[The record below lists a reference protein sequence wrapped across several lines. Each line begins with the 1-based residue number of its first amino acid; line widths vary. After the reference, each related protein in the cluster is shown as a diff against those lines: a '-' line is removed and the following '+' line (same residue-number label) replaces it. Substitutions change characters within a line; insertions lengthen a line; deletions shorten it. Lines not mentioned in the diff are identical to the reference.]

1 MENGSQGERKEGAG
15 REGGRRGGRDSRGG
29 GIDQNQSRIFKHQ
42 VNIACNTSFHELK
55 LQVMRRL
62 EELEVRE
69 ALEEQW
75 GEEEETEEETDDEE
89 EESEE
94 SDDEEEEEEL
104 LSEMRQYSG
113 GERTA
118 EKNRRVSWAFGE
130 GEDPSLPPVNPRLEL
145 RFSHSEQPSAKA
157 SPLVGEQ
164 LPAQPS
170 DLAHFTCQAPKPILK
185 PSTAPILIKEVEN
198 SEDADDDEIPEPF
211 EDPCSATVL
220 EKAPTEDV
228 VEEDSELKEEE
239 EEKEMPKRVSKFKAM
254 RAGRK

>member
-1 MENGSQGERKEGAG
+1 
-15 REGGRRGGRDSRGG
+15 
-29 GIDQNQSRIFKHQ
+29 
-42 VNIACNTSFHELK
+42 
-55 LQVMRRL
+55 MRRL

-75 GEEEETEEETDDEE
+75 GEEESEEEDESEDDEE
-89 EESEE
+89 ES
-94 SDDEEEEEEL
+94 DEEEEELVGEI
-104 LSEMRQYSG
+104 RQISG
-113 GERTA
+113 GERNA

-157 SPLVGEQ
+157 SSLVGEQ

-198 SEDADDDEIPEPF
+198 SGQCWKFRFFGSKPKIHSF
-211 EDPCSATVL
+211 FGSKSA
-220 EKAPTEDV
+220 
-228 VEEDSELKEEE
+228 
-239 EEKEMPKRVSKFKAM
+239 
-254 RAGRK
+254 